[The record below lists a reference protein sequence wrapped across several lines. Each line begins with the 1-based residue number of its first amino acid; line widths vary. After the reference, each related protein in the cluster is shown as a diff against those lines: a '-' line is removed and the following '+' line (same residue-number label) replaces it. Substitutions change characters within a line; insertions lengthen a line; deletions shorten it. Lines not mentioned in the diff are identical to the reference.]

1 MPWSNTVNNF
11 KNSVPAPRH
20 CFIVGATGE
29 VGKCLLQQVLSSNA
43 FDKVVVLTRR
53 SVAYTGPNKDLIVSQ
68 SRHRSGAPMTTV
80 QFVLSCGHR
89 RSMWWTALTN

>member
-11 KNSVPAPRH
+11 KNSVSAPRH

-29 VGKCLLQQVLSSNA
+29 VGKCLLQQILSSNA

-53 SVAYTGPNKDLIVSQ
+53 SVAYTGPNKDLIVS
-68 SRHRSGAPMTTV
+68 
-80 QFVLSCGHR
+80 
-89 RSMWWTALTN
+89 